1 MRRGKIMWQDE
12 LKIYYSN
19 LSRNQKKVADLFFRE
34 KDKAGKMTL
43 KECAE
48 KAGVG
53 QATVLRMLE
62 KSGYGGWAEFQK
74 TIWKEEGS
82 RKYRSQDKRENE
94 MRTENAKI
102 KKYASVYHV
111 IENDL
116 AMIEDMT
123 MCLEMSK
130 LEEVVKIIKKAK
142 LIDVYGTDNSANA
155 AAELSGRLLHLGLAS
170 RNYSDLFFQKI
181 SAGHLGMRD
190 VAIGFSSSGSTK
202 AVIEA
207 LDSAK
212 KAGAVTIAVTAEE
225 ESDLAKDADYV
236 FMTPVRHTSEVSRW
250 ISSRISQIAFVDALC
265 AAILDSDR
273 EKFGKMLTQSAS
285 EFEEDIVH

>member
-19 LSRNQKKVADLFFRE
+19 LSRNQKKVADLFFQE

-53 QATVLRMLE
+53 QATILRMLE
-62 KSGYGGWAEFQK
+62 KSGYGGWSEFQK
-74 TIWKEEGS
+74 TIWQEEGS

-181 SAGHLGMRD
+181 SAGHLGMKD

-207 LDSAK
+207 LDSAR

-265 AAILDSDR
+265 AAILESDR

-285 EFEEDIVH
+285 EFVEDIVH